1 MSFHLN
7 LSLMHPGQ
15 VRTAW
20 RLPERD
26 PLAWIDVERYRGLA
40 RIAERARIHA
50 VFLGD
55 SPGLGTGIAGHPEA
69 GLEPTVL
76 FSTLL
81 AGAEGLGAI
90 ATASS
95 TYNEPY
101 NIARRFLALD
111 HVTGGRAAFNV
122 VTTFAPAAA
131 AAFGLDGNPATADR
145 YRRADEFLRVVLGLW
160 DGWDDGAIVGDRE
173 RGVFADLKRIHH
185 VAHAGEALRVR
196 GALSVPPSPQRRP
209 VLVQAGGSPGGL
221 AIGAR
226 WADVIFTAGQ
236 DLQEAADFRR
246 ETKERAAAYGRDPS
260 QIVTSLGVV
269 VVVEPTEREARARLE
284 ALVDSI
290 DLPSAVLGVA
300 AQLGLE
306 PDRIDADTLLTPE
319 LLASA
324 TRPPASAGF
333 HRSTVG
339 LVASSRVT
347 VRELI
352 ARSGGGGGHRVI
364 AGTPE
369 SIADDLQRWHG
380 AGAADGFTVMP
391 ADTGVDFEHFAE
403 QVVPV
408 LQRRGAF
415 QLEYRGATLRENLGL
430 DALVPGAD
438 RVRAAQPE
446 LATAQ

>member
-1 MSFHLN
+1 MTFHLN
-7 LSLMHPGQ
+7 LSLMNPGQ

-20 RLPERD
+20 RLPDRD
-26 PLAWIDVERYRGLA
+26 PLAWIDVERYRHLA
-40 RIAERARIHA
+40 RVAERARIQA
-50 VFLGD
+50 IFLGD
-55 SPGLGTGIAGHPEA
+55 SPGLGPGIAGHPEA

-81 AGAEGLGAI
+81 AGTEGLGAI

-95 TYNEPY
+95 TYNAPY

-111 HVTGGRAAFNV
+111 HVTGGRAAFNI

-131 AAFGLDGNPATADR
+131 AAFGLDRNPPPADR
-145 YRRADEFLRVVLGLW
+145 YRRADEFLRVVLALW
-160 DGWDDGAIVGDRE
+160 DGWDDGAVVGDRE
-173 RGVFADLKRIHH
+173 RGVFAEPERIHH
-185 VAHAGEALRVR
+185 VAHEGEALRVL

-221 AIGAR
+221 ALGAR

-236 DLQEAADFRR
+236 DQREAVDFRR
-246 ETKERAAAYGRDPS
+246 ETKARAAAYGRDAS
-260 QIVTSLGVV
+260 QVVTSLGVV
-269 VVVEPTEREARARLE
+269 VVVEPTARAARERLE
-284 ALVDSI
+284 ALVDTI
-290 DLPSAVLGVA
+290 DLPAAVVGVA
-300 AQLGLE
+300 GQLGLE
-306 PDRIDADTLLTPE
+306 PDRIDADTVLTPE

-333 HRSTVG
+333 LRSTAG
-339 LVASSRVT
+339 LVAASRVT

-369 SIADDLQRWHG
+369 SIADDLQRWHA

-391 ADTGVDFEHFAE
+391 ADTAVDFEHFAE

-415 QLEYRGATLRENLGL
+415 PREYRGATLRENLGL
-430 DALVPGAD
+430 DPLVPGDD
-438 RVRAAQPE
+438 RARAAQPE
-446 LATAQ
+446 PAAP